1 MDLIQ
6 LEKVNL
12 FDSIFDLKDFLGK
25 GQNADQLSL
34 N

>member
-12 FDSIFDLKDFLGK
+12 FDLKDFLGK